1 MVHDLHRRKFLQ
13 EALSLIPAFHLI
25 EGIGASA
32 EGTWPQTAEMNIV
45 ARYSLLA
52 LENTREWFSRHVEHC
67 VNRILWSGS
76 IEDWLQGF
84 LANTAEF
91 GESADGGPGILISRA
106 QMDSLS
112 WQTKACAG
120 QAPCHT
126 RLFVRTMFLID
137 MTLSNRDK
145 VDHGSDVTFAEAL
158 KSNHPTLHD
167 ALVVALGQLDINEVL
182 RMVDECEEM
191 AASNGDEQAPPSD
204 YLKAAAPTIRANILS
219 LLAIE
224 GITSNSLTA

>member
-1 MVHDLHRRKFLQ
+1 
-13 EALSLIPAFHLI
+13 
-25 EGIGASA
+25 
-32 EGTWPQTAEMNIV
+32 
-45 ARYSLLA
+45 
-52 LENTREWFSRHVEHC
+52 
-67 VNRILWSGS
+67 
-76 IEDWLQGF
+76 
-84 LANTAEF
+84 
-91 GESADGGPGILISRA
+91 
-106 QMDSLS
+106 
-112 WQTKACAG
+112 
-120 QAPCHT
+120 
-126 RLFVRTMFLID
+126 MFLID

-191 AASNGDEQAPPSD
+191 AASNGDEQAPPCD